1 MNYVIIEV
9 KGAEGMNYQQ
19 SFTDL
24 EYANRKKKT
33 KREEFL
39 EAMDYLIP
47 WDEWVVLI
55 EPYYPSGKRGR
66 PTRGIETM
74 LRMYFLAVMFNL
86 SDEGVEDAIYDSYAF
101 RKFMR
106 IDFFNEQTPDATTLC
121 KFRKLMVDNGLQKV
135 FFESITRFMNE
146 NHLILKGGSIV
157 DATIINA
164 PSSTKN
170 EAKQRDPEMHSTKK
184 GNQWYFGMKLH
195 IGVDAFGGFVHTC
208 EATSANISDIE
219 VAHKLLRPDDE
230 VVYGDSAYE
239 PLPKREE
246 IINDENLAS
255 IIFKTNTKK
264 PYRKNVWKDGPAIY
278 WRNKM
283 EAEKSSVR
291 GKVEYVFHI
300 VKDIF
305 NYRKVRYK
313 GLEKNFAH
321 QNLLLAF
328 ANLYMLSRS
337 DLLKKPR
344 FA

>member
-1 MNYVIIEV
+1 MYGIIEV

-195 IGVDAFGGFVHTC
+195 IGVDVFGGFVHTC

-246 IINDENLAS
+246 IINNENLAN

-264 PYRKNVWKDGPAIY
+264 PYRKNVWKDGPGIY

-305 NYRKVRYK
+305 RYRKVRYK

-337 DLLKKPR
+337 DLLKNPR